1 MGIRHESALV
11 CQFLENISSDV
22 MERFPTLLKAY
33 LRDRNGIYA
42 LYRKRRLY
50 YVGLASKMSG
60 RLAQHLKDRHAGKW
74 SYFSVY
80 LTIGDSHIKE
90 LESLLLRILRPP
102 GNSQSGKFPRAEN
115 LKGRLRGDIKK
126 IQKYEEELL
135 FGGFRARAL
144 RPSPVR
150 KIRGKGAVALSE
162 LAQRVRRLR
171 GTYNG
176 RVVRATLL
184 ASGAIRMNKK
194 RYGSLSE
201 AARAAV
207 RGPANGWDFWRFERA
222 PGEWVR
228 VRVLR
233 R

>member
-1 MGIRHESALV
+1 
-11 CQFLENISSDV
+11 
-22 MERFPTLLKAY
+22 MERFPKLLKVY

-60 RLAQHLKDRHAGKW
+60 RLAQHLKDKHAGKW

-80 LTIGDSHIKE
+80 LTIGDSHMKE
-90 LESLLLRILRPP
+90 LESLLLRILKPP
-102 GNSQSGKFPRAEN
+102 GNSQLGKFPRAEN
-115 LKGRLRGDIKK
+115 LRGRLRGDIRR
-126 IQKYEEELL
+126 IQKYEQEVLL
-135 FGGFRARAL
+135 GGSRTR
-144 RPSPVR
+144 SPCPDAIPT
-150 KIRGKGAVALSE
+150 IRGKGGVALTD

-171 GTYNG
+171 GIHSG
-176 RVVRATLL
+176 RVIRATVL
-184 ASGAIRMNKK
+184 ASGAVRVNGK
-194 RYGSLSE
+194 RYASLSE
-201 AARAAV
+201 AARAVV